1 MTDIPTWFFV
11 LTGIA
16 NIIIAGILIVI
27 LVLVVKFVKS
37 LKDTADIA
45 KAEAT
50 QIRSDIA
57 SARAGIRNLAT
68 SVAPAIVTGIFQF
81 IEKKMKE
88 SKITDDF
95 SDSEE
100 QEVPI
105 KRSKKVTKATKKSK

>member
-27 LVLVVKFVKS
+27 LVFIVKFVKS

-45 KAEAT
+45 KAEAS

-81 IEKKMKE
+81 VEKKMKDHGV
-88 SKITDDF
+88 TT
-95 SDSEE
+95 DSEE

-105 KRSKKVTKATKKSK
+105 KRSKKATKATKKAK

>member
-16 NIIIAGILIVI
+16 NIIIAGILIFI
-27 LVLVVKFVKS
+27 LILIVKFVKS

-45 KAEAT
+45 KAEAN
-50 QIRSDIA
+50 QIRQDIA

-81 IEKKMKE
+81 VEKKMKE
-88 SKITDDF
+88 SNLMNDE
-95 SDSEE
+95 SEE

-105 KRSKKVTKATKKSK
+105 KRSKKATKATKKSK